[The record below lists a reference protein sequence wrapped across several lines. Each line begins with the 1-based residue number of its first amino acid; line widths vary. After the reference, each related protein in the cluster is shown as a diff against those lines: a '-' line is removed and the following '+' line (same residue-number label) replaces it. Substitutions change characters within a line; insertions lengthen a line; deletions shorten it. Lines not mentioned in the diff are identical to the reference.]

1 MNWVQLEFDF
11 DELLKA
17 DDSEMQKPA
26 IPHFA
31 KPKNDNERFL
41 NLQYDFL
48 NGNRK
53 ALAKM
58 YTLGC
63 KVALKFIRTIAK
75 SNRHVAELS
84 EEIKREKAHNAI
96 TYIISMY
103 LKNKEYVMQ
112 KSFTGYLYLRVKH
125 ELFYQR
131 KVDRIVDFVDL
142 DNLRGAKNENQ

>member
-11 DELLKA
+11 DELQKE
-17 DDSEMQKPA
+17 SNKMQKPA
-26 IPHFA
+26 LLHFE

-41 NLQYDFL
+41 NFQYEFL
-48 NGNRK
+48 NGNK
-53 ALAKM
+53 NALAEM

-63 KVALKFIRTIAK
+63 KVALKFINAIAK

-84 EEIKREKAHNAI
+84 EEIKEEKAHNAI
-96 TYIISMY
+96 TYIISLY
-103 LKNKEYVMQ
+103 LRNKGYTMR
-112 KSFTGYLYLRVKH
+112 KSFTGYLYLRVRY

-131 KVDRIVDFVDL
+131 EVDKIVDFVDL